1 VTGWE
6 DTAKAVTNAMQAVY
20 LGKAK
25 PDDALKQ
32 AANQA
37 NQALGH

>member
-1 VTGWE
+1 
-6 DTAKAVTNAMQAVY
+6 VY